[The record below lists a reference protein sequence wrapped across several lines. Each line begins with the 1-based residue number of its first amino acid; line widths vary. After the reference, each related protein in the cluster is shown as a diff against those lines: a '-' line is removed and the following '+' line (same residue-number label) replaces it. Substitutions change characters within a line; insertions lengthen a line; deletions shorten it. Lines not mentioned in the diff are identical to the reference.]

1 MKFEMK
7 DDDYNNSTK
16 IKFRDSNEI
25 KSTQIIIHTKR
36 DNNNV
41 NEKLNHSIN
50 RINSYEEKKSEYS
63 KSNKSHSKVSYL
75 DLNESYEEKSNS
87 YEKSEESEKSKKK
100 STKKLSHNFMLND
113 YPNDNSSNSN
123 NSNNKNSDFDIIIR
137 RESRFSE
144 SNKNICQLCDEVLNE
159 EEIEKIIIPCGHIFC
174 VSCWQ
179 NYIEERLKNSNEI
192 ICMQKNCL
200 KEIPKETILK
210 IINSSK
216 DLMSKFD
223 LFELKKEVL
232 KNPNMK
238 FCPYPDCDG
247 IGKISD
253 INNKKLKYVTCS
265 KGHNFCFFCLQN
277 WHGDKPCEKENDLL
291 IKWGKK
297 NAQKCPNCKVWI
309 EKINGCNHIICFN
322 CKYEFCWLCLN
333 KYEYDHYQ
341 LGGCSQYIDWKIC
354 HFCLFRFLYKFFIF
368 IFFYL
373 LMCLFSLPI
382 FVYPFIERVNFCLK
396 GLILVPIFIIFEI
409 PFFIISFIILIISI
423 CNRELLEK
431 YPELVSDFADIIKSI
446 FKLD

>member
-1 MKFEMK
+1 MMKFEMK
-7 DDDYNNSTK
+7 DDEYNNSPK
-16 IKFRDSNEI
+16 IKSIDSNEM
-25 KSTQIIIHTKR
+25 KSTQIIINTKR
-36 DNNNV
+36 DNDKV

-50 RINSYEEKKSEYS
+50 GENSFKEKNSEYS
-63 KSNKSHSKVSYL
+63 KSNKSSSEVSYL
-75 DLNESYEEKSNS
+75 DLNAEEEKSNS

-100 STKKLSHNFMLND
+100 STKNLSHNLILNVNL
-113 YPNDNSSNSN
+113 NDNSSNNN
-123 NSNNKNSDFDIIIR
+123 NSNNKYRNIDSIR

-144 SNKNICQLCDEVLNE
+144 SNKNICQLCEDELKE
-159 EEIEKIIIPCGHIFC
+159 EEIEKIKIPCGHIFC
-174 VSCWQ
+174 ESCWH

-192 ICMQKNCL
+192 ICMQKYCI

-238 FCPYPDCDG
+238 FCHYTDCDG

-265 KGHNFCFFCLQN
+265 KGHNFCFFCLQK

-291 IKWGKK
+291 RKWRNK

-309 EKINGCNHIICFN
+309 EKIDGCNHIKCFN
-322 CKYEFCWLCLN
+322 CKYEFCWLCLS
-333 KYEYDHYQ
+333 KYDNDHYKI
-341 LGGCSQYIDWKIC
+341 GGCSQYIDWKIC
-354 HFCLFRFLYKFFIF
+354 HFCLVRLFYKFFIF

-373 LMCLFSLPI
+373 LACLFSLPI
-382 FVYPFIERVNFCLK
+382 FAYQFIDRVNFCLK
-396 GLILVPIFIIFEI
+396 GLILLPIYIIFEI
-409 PFFIISFIILIISI
+409 PFFIVSFIILIFSI
-423 CNRELLEK
+423 YDRDLLEK
-431 YPELVSDFADIIKSI
+431 YPDLMCDFADFIKSI
-446 FKLD
+446 FQID